1 MNVGSQREFKLF
13 SAAMRRLL
21 YIGNKN
27 ASSWSMRAWLALRE
41 KGVEFEERIVDIT
54 ADNRV
59 AELTAVSPNRQVPAL
74 HEGDVVIYD
83 SLAIME
89 YANDGFDGPAL
100 LPADALDRARARS
113 LMAWMHSGFVEMRR
127 GMPFEG
133 TFHPRPVAAPDAAL
147 RDAARAAEAWERE
160 LTRTDGAEGPYLFG
174 ALSLADLMFVPVIRR
189 LKAHGFPLVRYPRAA
204 IWSTE
209 LMARASVREWMTA
222 AEALP
227 PVTMR

>member
-1 MNVGSQREFKLF
+1 MGTPGGINVF
-13 SAAMRRLL
+13 SRAMRRLL

-41 KGVEFEERIVDIT
+41 KGVPFEERIVDISAPDRAT
-54 ADNRV
+54 
-59 AELTAVSPNRQVPAL
+59 ELSAISPNRQVPVL
-74 HEGDVVIYD
+74 HDGDVVIYD

-89 YANDGFDGPAL
+89 YANDGFDGPPL
-100 LPADALDRARARS
+100 LPADARDRARARS
-113 LMAWMHSGFVEMRR
+113 LIAWMHSGFADMRR

-160 LTRTDGAEGPYLFG
+160 LTRTDGAEGAYLFG
-174 ALSLADLMFVPVIRR
+174 PLSLADLMFVPVIRR

-204 IWSTE
+204 IWATE
-209 LMARASVREWMTA
+209 LMARPSVREWMTA

-227 PVTMR
+227 PYTAK